1 MSESRK
7 KPNRLKPISLH
18 PLTPEQAL
26 SAFMRVDSGKVKM
39 AEQKAQ
45 KKTRALLSK

>member
-7 KPNRLKPISLH
+7 KPNRLKPLSLH

-26 SAFMRVDSGKVKM
+26 SAFLRVNPKRVRA
-39 AEQKAQ
+39 AEQQ
-45 KKTRALLSK
+45 ALKDRRREKS